1 MRSVPQVSTQ
11 IFKTVATSGS
21 PWRAAGLEAIDSKG
35 DAFYKNIWGIF
46 SPETQNAMEDFTAKQ
61 VQNDFVSPLIQLI
74 GEFTDDLK
82 MWDRVIAEKKAPHE
96 FIPLNMKSAK
106 KGINFIRKAR
116 RELRKKLDEIDEGSF
131 LWRGRELEKMR
142 EKYRQKKEE
151 QKK

>member
-1 MRSVPQVSTQ
+1 MAP
-11 IFKTVATSGS
+11 
-21 PWRAAGLEAIDSKG
+21 EAIDSKG